1 MPTHA
6 VKYGCHPVIL
16 LKKCRK
22 MPTHAVKYGCHPVI
36 LLKKVVKCLHMLL
49 NTVAIP

>member
-6 VKYGCHPVIL
+6 VKYGYHPVIL
-16 LKKCRK
+16 QQK
-22 MPTHAVKYGCHPVI
+22 AVKYGCHPVI

>member
-1 MPTHA
+1 
-6 VKYGCHPVIL
+6 
-16 LKKCRK
+16 